1 MRALSTSEIAALFQI
16 SKYKIRHYVDE
27 GILQPNRNP
36 ENGYYFFEEADIYR
50 LYQIILFRKI
60 GFSIQEI
67 KQSLLGE
74 KVTPMLEQAEQDLQQ
89 KIDELLEIQ
98 KTVQKIIHSQKEITL
113 DEMAFIDREARY
125 FKKVPDQI
133 IANNSIDYSQAAKQ
147 NLPNLEEPFYIF
159 TWQNTSIVCLKS
171 TKETSDYMFPA
182 GKYACKHFI
191 AENEAMIE
199 TQIEQFSEELKYPVK
214 NMLIYE
220 NIYPSLAYPNAMV
233 YTMEVQI

>member
-16 SKYKIRHYVDE
+16 SKYKIRHYIDE

-60 GFSIQEI
+60 GFSIHEI
-67 KQSLLGE
+67 KESLLDE
-74 KVTPMLEQAEQDLQQ
+74 KVTPILEQAEQNLQQ

-98 KTVQKIIHSQKEITL
+98 KTIQTIIHSQKEIPLNKMTL
-113 DEMAFIDREARY
+113 VNRETRY

-133 IANNSIDYSQAAKQ
+133 IANDAIDYSKTAKQ
-147 NLPNLEEPFYIF
+147 NLPNSEEPFYIF
-159 TWQNTSIVCLKS
+159 TEQDTSIVCLKS
-171 TKETSDYMFPA
+171 AKETSDYTFPA

>member
-60 GFSIQEI
+60 GFSIHEI
-67 KQSLLGE
+67 KESLLGE
-74 KVTPMLEQAEQDLQQ
+74 KVTPILEQAEQNLQQ
-89 KIDELLEIQ
+89 KIDELSEIQ
-98 KTVQKIIHSQKEITL
+98 KTIQKIIHSQKEITL
-113 DEMAFIDREARY
+113 NKMTLVDREARY

-133 IANNSIDYSQAAKQ
+133 IANNSIDYSKTAKQ
-147 NLPNLEEPFYIF
+147 NLPNSEEPFYIF
-159 TWQNTSIVCLKS
+159 TEQETSIICLKS
-171 TKETSDYMFPA
+171 AKETSDYTFPA

-220 NIYPSLAYPNAMV
+220 NIFPSLAYPNTMV

>member
-36 ENGYYFFEEADIYR
+36 ENSYYFFEEADIYR

-60 GFSIQEI
+60 GFSIHEI
-67 KQSLLGE
+67 KESLLGE
-74 KVTPMLEQAEQDLQQ
+74 KVTPILEQAEQNLQQ

-98 KTVQKIIHSQKEITL
+98 KTIQTIIHSQKEIPLNKMTL
-113 DEMAFIDREARY
+113 VNRETRY

-133 IANNSIDYSQAAKQ
+133 IANDAIDYSKAAKQ

-159 TWQNTSIVCLKS
+159 TEQETSIICLKS
-171 TKETSDYMFPA
+171 AKETSDYTFPA
-182 GKYACKHFI
+182 GEYACKHFMI
-191 AENEAMIE
+191 KNEAMLE
-199 TQIEQFSEELKYPVK
+199 TQIKQFLKELKSPAK
-214 NMLIYE
+214 NRLIYE
-220 NIYPSLAYPNAMV
+220 NIYPSLAYPSAMV
-233 YTMEVQI
+233 YTMEAQL